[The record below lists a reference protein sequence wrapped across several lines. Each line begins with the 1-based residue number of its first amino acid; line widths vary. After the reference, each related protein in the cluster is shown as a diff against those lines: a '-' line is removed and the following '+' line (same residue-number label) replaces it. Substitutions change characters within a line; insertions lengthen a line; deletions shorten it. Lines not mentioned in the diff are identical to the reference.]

1 VDVRRFAHWRAAR
14 ERPFVTA
21 FTSRATRV
29 EEAVIVSAVRTPVG
43 TVGGIFVEVPAT
55 TLGAIV
61 VEEAIRRAGIDAD
74 QVEEV
79 LMGNVLQAGLGQ
91 NPARQAALGANLSTA
106 VPAMTVNKVCG
117 SGLKTVA
124 LAAQAIRL
132 GDAECLVA
140 GGMENM
146 SRAPYLMDS
155 GRYGYRLGHGQ
166 LVDVIIR
173 DGLWCA
179 FTDCHMGITAENV
192 AKEWEVSRA
201 DQDGFAVASQRKAG
215 DAIKAGRFK
224 DEIVPV
230 PIARRKV
237 TVLVDT
243 DEHPRPATTLDVLSG
258 LRSAFTKDGSV
269 TAGNASGINDGAAAM
284 VVMSASRAKAQGL
297 TPLARIRSYASAGV
311 EPRIMGIGPVSAAR
325 KAMEKAGVGVRDVD
339 LFELNEAFAAQ
350 SVAVCRELAV
360 PEDRVNVNGGAIA
373 LGHPIGASGT
383 RILTT
388 LLFEMA
394 RRDVELGIAAMCIG
408 GGQGIAMVVNR
419 I

>member
-1 VDVRRFAHWRAAR
+1 M
-14 ERPFVTA
+14 
-21 FTSRATRV
+21 

-55 TLGAIV
+55 TLGATV

-74 QVEEV
+74 QVEEI

-132 GDAECLVA
+132 GDAECMVA

-230 PIARRKV
+230 PVARRKE

-311 EPRIMGIGPVSAAR
+311 EPRIMGIGPVPAAR
-325 KAMEKAGVGVRDVD
+325 KAMDKAGVSVRDVD

-350 SVAVCRELAV
+350 SVAVSRELAI

-388 LLFEMA
+388 LLYEMA
-394 RRDVELGIAAMCIG
+394 RRDVALGIAAMCIG
-408 GGQGIAMVVNR
+408 GGQGIAMVVER
-419 I
+419 A

>member
-1 VDVRRFAHWRAAR
+1 M
-14 ERPFVTA
+14 
-21 FTSRATRV
+21 

-55 TLGAIV
+55 TLGATV

-74 QVEEV
+74 QVEEI

-132 GDAECLVA
+132 GDAECMVA

-230 PIARRKV
+230 PVARRKE

-258 LRSAFTKDGSV
+258 LRSAFTKDGTV
-269 TAGNASGINDGAAAM
+269 TAGNASGINDSAAAM

-311 EPRIMGIGPVSAAR
+311 EPRIMGIGPVPAAR
-325 KAMEKAGVGVRDVD
+325 KAMDKAGVGVRDVD

-388 LLFEMA
+388 LLYEMA
-394 RRDVELGIAAMCIG
+394 RRDVELGIAAICIG
-408 GGQGIAMVVNR
+408 GGQGIAMVVER
-419 I
+419 A

>member
-1 VDVRRFAHWRAAR
+1 M
-14 ERPFVTA
+14 
-21 FTSRATRV
+21 

-43 TVGGIFVEVPAT
+43 TVGGVFVEVPAT

-74 QVEEV
+74 QVEEL

-132 GDAECLVA
+132 GDAECMVA

-192 AKEWEVSRA
+192 AKEWEVTRA
-201 DQDGFAVASQRKAG
+201 DQDGFALASQQKAG
-215 DAIKAGRFK
+215 AAIKAGRFK

-230 PIARRKV
+230 PVARRKE

-297 TPLARIRSYASAGV
+297 SPLARIRSYASAGV
-311 EPRIMGIGPVSAAR
+311 EPRIMGIGPVPAAR
-325 KAMEKAGVGVRDVD
+325 KAMDKAGVGVRDVD

-388 LLFEMA
+388 LLYEMA

-408 GGQGIAMVVNR
+408 GGQGIAMVIDR
-419 I
+419 S